1 MRTMT
6 RNRQVFWEAKLLGAE
21 MGQDADGNYVEETFT
36 YSKPSEHNAPITAAS
51 GEAQTQLF
59 GANEVYDKVITL
71 NLGEDYLDIASVLWI
86 DTPIELDE
94 NGNLKKN
101 AKGEVI
107 TPYNYVVVK
116 VAKSLNFISV
126 AIRKVDVR

>member
-36 YSKPSEHNAPITAAS
+36 YSKPSVHNAPITASS

-86 DTPIELDE
+86 DTPIVLDE